1 MSINS
6 LNVSKLNYE
15 KVEVMP
21 LNNQTSSSLHLSP
34 KPSLRVDKSERTR
47 TAILNAALEFVWAHP
62 FHEMTVSSLMAPTG
76 LSRAAFYKYF
86 SDLHELMETLLGLLQ
101 DEIYEVVA
109 PWLMETGDPVSLM
122 SEAIDGLVRVCYER
136 GPFIKAISDS
146 AASDKRFEKA
156 WEQFLTQ
163 FDDAGCARI
172 KADQEQGLI
181 PDFDPCSV
189 MFALNRLNAYTIID
203 AFGQH
208 PRKEPEPIREALHRI
223 WASSLYGAEYIGT
236 GSSNLVRT

>member
-1 MSINS
+1 MPITNKPSPS
-6 LNVSKLNYE
+6 LR
-15 KVEVMP
+15 
-21 LNNQTSSSLHLSP
+21 LSP
-34 KPSLRVDKSERTR
+34 KPSHRTAKSERTR
-47 TAILNAALEFVWAHP
+47 TAILNAALDFVWVHP
-62 FHEMTVSSLMAPTG
+62 FHEMTVSSLMASTG
-76 LSRAAFYKYF
+76 VCRAAFYQYF
-86 SDLHELMETLLGLLQ
+86 SDLHELMEALLALLQ

-109 PWLMETGDPVSLM
+109 PWLIETGDPVSLM

-208 PRKEPEPIREALHRI
+208 PRKDPEPIREALARI
-223 WASSLYGAEYIGT
+223 WASSLYGVEYIGT
-236 GSSNLVRT
+236 GSSTLVRT